1 MSDSTHATWIATAG
15 RFQIDDGHF
24 TFMDRG
30 DAPGTLGDFPFG
42 IIRSNIEFEQGSVE
56 FDFRISDPK
65 ASVQVAIPGST
76 SDLYAGVNVM
86 QAPYGFAAFRERTSW
101 EPKGGVGH
109 GAAPIL
115 NQWRTMRVAVDGSE
129 IALFVDGVNI
139 VSTTFPTV
147 RGQLSFAFFGAA
159 GSEVRNV
166 SVKTRQ
172 PVAFIV
178 MQFTDEF
185 NSLYREVIK
194 PVCENFDYRVVRADE
209 FHTSTM
215 IVDDIIRSLRDSSV
229 VIADITPDNPNVY
242 YEVGYAHALGTP
254 TILLSDRTRSR
265 LPFDVSGL
273 RTIFYNNTIAGKR
286 DVEEALTRHLTTL
299 GDRWT
304 SSAGRL

>member
-86 QAPYGFAAFRERTSW
+86 QAPYGFAA
-101 EPKGGVGH
+101 
-109 GAAPIL
+109 
-115 NQWRTMRVAVDGSE
+115 
-129 IALFVDGVNI
+129 
-139 VSTTFPTV
+139 FPTV

>member
-1 MSDSTHATWIATAG
+1 MADSKHVTWIATAG
-15 RFQIDDGHF
+15 RFNIGDDHI
-24 TFMDRG
+24 TFLDR
-30 DAPGTLGDFPFG
+30 DDTLGTLGDPLFG
-42 IIRSNIEFEQGSVE
+42 MIRSNIDFEQGSVE
-56 FDFRISDPK
+56 FDFRISDPQ
-65 ASVQVAIPGST
+65 ASVQVAIPGSN
-76 SDLYAGVNVM
+76 SDLFAGVNVM
-86 QAPYGFAAFRERTSW
+86 HAPYGFAAFRERSTW

-115 NQWRTMRVAVDGSE
+115 NQWRRMRVVVEGSE
-129 IALFVDGVNI
+129 VSLFVDGVNI
-139 VSTTFPTV
+139 VSTTFPTA
-147 RGQLSFAFFGAA
+147 RGQLYFAFFGAA
-159 GSEVRNV
+159 GSEVRRI

-172 PVAFIV
+172 PVAFVV

-194 PVCENFDYRVVRADE
+194 PVCEHFGYRVVRADE

-229 VIADITPDNPNVY
+229 VIADITPDNPNVF

-254 TILLSDRTRSR
+254 TILLSDRSRSR

-273 RTIFYNNTIAGKR
+273 RTIFYSNTIAGKR

-299 GDRWT
+299 GDRWN
-304 SSAGRL
+304 SSAGRM